1 MLRQLTDRWTKL
13 SARERLV
20 LTIGGGIVAAI
31 MGFAFVVDPW
41 LAHLDHLDRQIARTQ
56 RNLQEL
62 GGLGPEYT
70 RSHARLAALEQRMAA
85 GAGTFSL
92 LPFLEDTAEAAGVRD
107 HITAMHP
114 QPGTPL
120 QGYTETAVEMKLEQV
135 AFPDVLD
142 LLVKLEEAPALL
154 QVKRLQIVPRFDSP
168 HVLDTTILV
177 AAYQKQ

>member
-1 MLRQLTDRWTKL
+1 MLRHLTERWGKL

-31 MGFAFVVDPW
+31 MGFALVVDPW
-41 LAHLDHLDRQIARTQ
+41 LEHLDRLDRQIARTH
-56 RNLQEL
+56 RHLQEL
-62 GGLGPEYT
+62 GALGPEYT
-70 RSHARLAALEQRMAA
+70 RSYARLATLEQRMAVGA
-85 GAGTFSL
+85 GAFSL
-92 LPFLEDTAEAAGVRD
+92 LPYLEDTAEAARVRD

-114 QPGTPL
+114 QTASPL

-168 HVLDTTILV
+168 QVLDATILV
-177 AAYQKQ
+177 AAYEKA